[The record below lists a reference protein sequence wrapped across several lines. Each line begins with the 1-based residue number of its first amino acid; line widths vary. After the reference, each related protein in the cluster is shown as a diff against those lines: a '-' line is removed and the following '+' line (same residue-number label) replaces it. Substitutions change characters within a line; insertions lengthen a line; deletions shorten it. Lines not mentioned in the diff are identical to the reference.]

1 MGKEAECVA
10 HVGGKRISGKA
21 LLETDELVFRGANRL
36 RIPLKSIT
44 LLSANDGVLRVSYQG
59 GEVALELGGAAAK
72 WEHAIRN
79 PRGLLD
85 KLDVKEASKVVL
97 IGIEKEAFEGDIA
110 RRASVLPSSRIASAD
125 IVFLGADDK
134 KTLERV
140 ARIAEKL
147 KGATALWVIAPKGVK
162 HITEMDVLNAGRAA
176 GLKDVKVARFSE
188 THTAH
193 KFVIPVSAR

>member
-1 MGKEAECVA
+1 MGKEAECIA
-10 HVGGKRISGKA
+10 HVGGKRVSGKA
-21 LLETDELVFRGANRL
+21 QLETDELVFRGANRL

-44 LLSANDGVLRVSYQG
+44 RLAADDGVLHVTYPEGSIS
-59 GEVALELGGAAAK
+59 LELGGAAAK

-97 IGIEKEAFEGDIA
+97 IGIEDTAFAGDISL
-110 RRASVLPSSRIASAD
+110 RASVLPSSRIASAD
-125 IVFLGADDK
+125 VVFLGADDK
-134 KTLERV
+134 KSLARV

-147 KGATALWVIAPKGVK
+147 KGATALWVVAPKGVK